1 MKVSKSFVFALL
13 AVVGMIFTP
22 AAFAHTFGAHGAG
35 FAGGLAHPFFGLDH
49 LLAMV
54 AVGLWSAQLGGSA
67 LWRVPVAFVTAM
79 TVGAIVANP
88 ALDVTWLET
97 AIAGSVLALG
107 LMVAFRLRL
116 PSLLAVAA
124 VSCFALFHG
133 YAHGLEMPQTASPL
147 GYGLGFVLATAS
159 LHLVGLY
166 LGLSMAPRGH
176 VMSRISG
183 VAIAAVGML
192 LITA

>member
-13 AVVGMIFTP
+13 AAVGMIVTP

-79 TVGAIVANP
+79 TVGAILANP

-97 AIAGSVLALG
+97 AIAGSVMALG

-116 PSLLAVAA
+116 PSLLAVVAI
-124 VSCFALFHG
+124 SCFALCHG
-133 YAHGLEMPQTASPL
+133 FAHGLEMPQTASPL
-147 GYGLGFVLATAS
+147 GYGLGFVLATVS
-159 LHLVGLY
+159 LHLIGLC
-166 LGLSMAPRGH
+166 LGLSMARGH

-183 VAIAAVGML
+183 VAIAAVGLL